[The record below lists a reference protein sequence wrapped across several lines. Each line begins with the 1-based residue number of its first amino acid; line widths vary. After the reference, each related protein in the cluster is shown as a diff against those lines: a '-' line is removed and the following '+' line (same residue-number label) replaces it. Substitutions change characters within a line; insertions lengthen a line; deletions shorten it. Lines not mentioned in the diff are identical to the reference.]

1 MIKVKALDTYEK
13 LNIKDHQLNIIP
25 KKGKI
30 FQVTEERLKVLLGDN
45 RHHISFVEIVEDKK
59 EEK

>member
-13 LNIKDHQLNIIP
+13 LNIKDEKLNIIP

-30 FQVTEERLKVLLGDN
+30 FEVTEERLKVLLGEN
-45 RHHISFVEIVEDKK
+45 RHHIAFVEIVEDKK

>member
-13 LNIKDHQLNIIP
+13 LNIKDEKLNVIP

-45 RHHISFVEIVEDKK
+45 RHHIAFVEIVEDK
-59 EEK
+59 EENK

>member
-13 LNIKDHQLNIIP
+13 LNIKDEKLNIIP

-30 FQVTEERLKVLLGDN
+30 FEVTEERLKVLLGEN
-45 RHHISFVEIVEDKK
+45 RHHIAFVETMEDKK
-59 EEK
+59 ENK

>member
-13 LNIKDHQLNIIP
+13 LNIKDEQLNMIP

-30 FQVTEERLKVLLGDN
+30 FQVTENRLKVLLGDN
-45 RHHISFVEIVEDKK
+45 RHHVAFVEIVENKK
-59 EEK
+59 